1 MQYVNLNIENQILT
15 KVSKA
20 GRGVPFFAENFSSY
34 GSPAAVRKAL
44 GRLVDAGKMSRVA
57 RGIYMRQKVDDVIG
71 PLTPSIDEL
80 AKAIARRDRA
90 RIAPTGIYALN
101 RLGLSTQVPANII
114 YLTDGAARKIRI
126 GRRTITFKRTSPK
139 NVSAIGQT
147 SKLVIQA
154 LRAIGKDK
162 VNDQTIKQIH
172 LILKQEEKN
181 RLTHDMRLAPA
192 WIREIIKPAL
202 SLA

>member
-1 MQYVNLNIENQILT
+1 MTLSIENQILI

-20 GRGVPFFAENFSSY
+20 GRGVPFFAENFASC

-44 GRLVDAGKMSRVA
+44 DRLVDAGKLDRVA

-114 YLTDGAARKIRI
+114 YLTDGAARKVRI
-126 GRRTITFKRTSPK
+126 GRRTITFKRTTPK
-139 NVSAIGQT
+139 NVAAIGQT

-154 LRAIGKDK
+154 LRAIGKDN
-162 VNDQTIKQIH
+162 VTDQTIKQIH
-172 LILKQEEKN
+172 VILKHENKN
-181 RLTHDMRLAPA
+181 RLAHDMMLAPA

-202 SLA
+202 S